1 MSTCNFTTTASS
13 IIGPDINQLNIHHL
27 RPLEHS
33 SLEILSCSSISE
45 ISNSKISN
53 STIYDPG
60 ITAVNCHYSPISKFS
75 IMEEDCQ
82 DCTSSNLVS
91 TKNED
96 PPDLN
101 QFLSQI
107 ATQVMTA
114 TDKMSSDFHH
124 VMSNNRIFKQEVM
137 EANDVFKEEVRGE
150 LQELRSLIRQWGSE
164 PTYVVVL
171 ADARCA
177 IFHPLC

>member
-82 DCTSSNLVS
+82 DCTSSKLQ
-91 TKNED
+91 
-96 PPDLN
+96 PIL
-101 QFLSQI
+101 I
-107 ATQVMTA
+107 
-114 TDKMSSDFHH
+114 SDSD
-124 VMSNNRIFKQEVM
+124 SNHDGNR
-137 EANDVFKEEVRGE
+137 
-150 LQELRSLIRQWGSE
+150 
-164 PTYVVVL
+164 
-171 ADARCA
+171 
-177 IFHPLC
+177 